1 MNTKVPQKISYV
13 VVIHAGS
20 YKNYEKE
27 LKKKFPTI
35 VQKFSKRVGIHYY
48 IEQLENESE
57 PKISLKD
64 LYTLPIMG
72 IREELSTYAFFKS
85 TKTYNNVLIRL
96 CDSKHDKDAQYQ
108 LVQLMLTPFE
118 KSYYCFSTGHSRIS
132 YTEENIERKTK
143 KTYFINT
150 EDDYSFDNMDKLF
163 NINEFDVLEQH
174 FSFKELVKKLTWE
187 VGIVKK

>member
-72 IREELSTYAFFKS
+72 IREELSTYAEIYSILLPFMFI
-85 TKTYNNVLIRL
+85 TPELFPVEV
-96 CDSKHDKDAQYQ
+96 SKPAAPHVCAK
-108 LVQLMLTPFE
+108 
-118 KSYYCFSTGHSRIS
+118 
-132 YTEENIERKTK
+132 
-143 KTYFINT
+143 
-150 EDDYSFDNMDKLF
+150 
-163 NINEFDVLEQH
+163 
-174 FSFKELVKKLTWE
+174 
-187 VGIVKK
+187 